1 MNSKMIK
8 ETVESTFNTFIDV
21 KSRRRD
27 ITYMRAIYY
36 KLCKEFTLE
45 PLHRIGKTINRNHAT
60 VLNGLKTF
68 EHVID
73 NFWEKEY
80 FDHYIIIK
88 NHLKTKATLKIKKSN
103 PDKFYKN
110 KYRIKLLQNRKLYN
124 HNKKCIKM
132 LEQMNFKYFNK
143 LKIELN
149 SITND
154 KKYVAK

>member
-88 NHLKTKATLKIKKSN
+88 I
-103 PDKFYKN
+103 
-110 KYRIKLLQNRKLYN
+110 
-124 HNKKCIKM
+124 
-132 LEQMNFKYFNK
+132 
-143 LKIELN
+143 
-149 SITND
+149 
-154 KKYVAK
+154 